1 MFQQMPSTIV
11 PFSNLPDGLYLVKRP
26 SQYPLIE
33 HYGVLI
39 VGQPLRSFGFGIYD
53 YEPVILHRTDL
64 GVRAD
69 WASELAPVYILGQ
82 VPSHLIPLAIDRFS
96 AALQENDYA
105 LFTNNCEHFA
115 RFVTEGKSYSTQVAA
130 AVVSAGVVG
139 LIWALNRGNG

>member
-11 PFSNLPDGLYLVKRP
+11 PFSNLPEGLYLVKRP

-39 VGQPLRSFGFGIYD
+39 VGQPLRSFGIYRD
-53 YEPVILHRTDL
+53 EPVILHRTDL

-69 WASELAPVYILGQ
+69 WVGQMGPVHILGQ
-82 VPSHLIPLAIDRFS
+82 VPPHLVSLAVARFS
-96 AALQENDYA
+96 VALRENNYD

-115 RFVTEGKSYSTQVAA
+115 RYVTEGQSYSTQVA
-130 AVVSAGVVG
+130 VVVTVG
-139 LIWALNRGNG
+139 LLALAVWAVNRSNS

>member
-1 MFQQMPSTIV
+1 MFQQMPSTTV

-39 VGQPLRSFGFGIYD
+39 VGQPLWSFGYFGG
-53 YEPVILHRTDL
+53 EPVMLHRTDI

-69 WASELAPVYILGQ
+69 WAVNMGSWNNLGQ
-82 VPSHLIPLAIDRFS
+82 VPPHLVPSAVARFS
-96 AALQENDYA
+96 AALQENDYN

-115 RFVTEGKSYSTQVAA
+115 RFVTQGKKQSTRVNAVAVLSVAGLALWA
-130 AVVSAGVVG
+130 A
-139 LIWALNRGNG
+139 NRS